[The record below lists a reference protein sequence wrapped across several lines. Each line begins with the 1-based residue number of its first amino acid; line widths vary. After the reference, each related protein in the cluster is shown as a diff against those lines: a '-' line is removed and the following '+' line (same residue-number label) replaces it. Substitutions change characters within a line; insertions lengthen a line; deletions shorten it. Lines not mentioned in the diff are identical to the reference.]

1 MYCDI
6 LVKAFYV
13 YTIIKMPALFVL
25 SVNNRYTG
33 LVRANTRYGKSIEN
47 GAGNRG
53 SVLFK

>member
-1 MYCDI
+1 
-6 LVKAFYV
+6 
-13 YTIIKMPALFVL
+13 MPALFVL

-53 SVLFK
+53 WVLFK